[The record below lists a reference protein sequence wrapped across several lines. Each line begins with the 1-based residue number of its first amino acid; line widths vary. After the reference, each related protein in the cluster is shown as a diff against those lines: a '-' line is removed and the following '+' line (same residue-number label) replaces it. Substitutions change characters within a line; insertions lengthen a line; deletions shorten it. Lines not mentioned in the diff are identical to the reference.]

1 MDINKAYEILGVSK
15 QQNIEE
21 IKKIYKEL
29 IKKYH
34 PDKYSNNEL
43 QDLAE
48 EKVKEINEAYD
59 TILNLY
65 KKNESVAND
74 DFKDVSTFYYK
85 DFSWVVPEELKKY
98 NLFRLPFEHNIRNII
113 ENYKSNYY
121 LYEDL
126 EKFLEQDPSF
136 LKRIIVEQLEKI
148 IEIAI
153 RNGYTPPSTN
163 IVLKNAYDE
172 IVFEYNE
179 ALEHYLV
186 KLDKIVEHRR
196 QVRRNTRERN
206 NYNMARAKLRGE
218 SGITEGIG
226 QIIEGGVTKVFENVK
241 DNYNKNKIY
250 KDELLIE
257 NLFYSVERV
266 IFNCSKIM
274 LEIITSGKDYTPN
287 EVFSESV
294 LENLNKYSESDKL
307 KKLLDALVN
316 NPYDIRIYERILELQ
331 GDRNYE
337 LEKIGNYFGKN
348 IKELKETLFRQNYY
362 ESVYKSEEEIINK
375 KIELVNRAMYLG
387 LDSSNIEKRFDEKL
401 IEFIISN
408 INYKDIDSIRKGKKR
423 LNEILH
429 FNGVELEEQKL
440 KKIDDRYLKIIEE
453 NIDSYSKDELEKKEQ
468 ELEIMISEKIID
480 DTRDLRKLIKN
491 TLSNF
496 ELHKKL
502 QDLHL
507 EEKKVLESKE
517 FKKSIC
523 TLFLIIITIFA
534 GIYFDLVNGFIFVTL
549 FIIAVSI
556 IFIYAADF
564 ILPHSEGVIIK
575 EIEEILNKIKNGE
588 NIEIS
593 TILYEKLKKLDSTL
607 AENQSINPVKIKTIK
622 IDENRESTEKKGVLK
637 NKKYIFI
644 GYTFLIVV
652 LIVAGGLFY
661 NFKYKNDLQNSMTNY
676 SIAQESNINIS
687 NIEKSGHIEKFNSDN
702 ITTLQNEETYYYTDN
717 QILVG
722 TLDLKT
728 VENIDGKLV
737 KPYYIFLEKPI
748 EVIPKPTD
756 TDTDT
761 DGFNVPENN
770 ILELQLVLNENDIN
784 YLKQNE
790 ALGKK
795 VRITGELFGPVTAHH
810 YSNVL
815 MNVKKIEILDEVTNN
830 QEKILK
836 KLNSQNISYESY
848 YSSKFDFNV
857 DYPNTD
863 FKIISSNNDAIYLE
877 DIYEKGISITIF
889 GEETDQI
896 YNIEDIYNFYKE
908 KHKNTLGYNLLKK
921 DFMVITYSEK
931 NNLVYQKTM
940 NGPTDYSKI
949 SLVVKFPKEYK
960 EYMSPI
966 IDRIVKTMKLKNS
979 TSPRLNLSI
988 EKRNIFYGK
997 LENGKEIK
1005 IFKEGDIYTYE
1016 YGSNGKVEISLS
1028 RKSGEGVF
1036 SDFGNFGGNA
1046 YVYNLRFING
1056 EYSYII
1062 SKIITNK
1069 TDYELEVYKNN
1080 PNNLIL
1086 EKAIKV
1092 VAGDIDEIHA
1102 EIEKDNESYLSW

>member
-1 MDINKAYEILGVSK
+1 MIKKILRNKKGIISVKKENEEKFYSLLNDYLKKYPTSKIYEYF
-15 QQNIEE
+15 NEE
-21 IKKIYKEL
+21 IK
-29 IKKYH
+29 
-34 PDKYSNNEL
+34 
-43 QDLAE
+43 
-48 EKVKEINEAYD
+48 
-59 TILNLY
+59 
-65 KKNESVAND
+65 
-74 DFKDVSTFYYK
+74 FY
-85 DFSWVVPEELKKY
+85 
-98 NLFRLPFEHNIRNII
+98 
-113 ENYKSNYY
+113 
-121 LYEDL
+121 
-126 EKFLEQDPSF
+126 
-136 LKRIIVEQLEKI
+136 
-148 IEIAI
+148 
-153 RNGYTPPSTN
+153 
-163 IVLKNAYDE
+163 
-172 IVFEYNE
+172 
-179 ALEHYLV
+179 
-186 KLDKIVEHRR
+186 
-196 QVRRNTRERN
+196 NTRET
-206 NYNMARAKLRGE
+206 L
-218 SGITEGIG
+218 T
-226 QIIEGGVTKVFENVK
+226 
-241 DNYNKNKIY
+241 
-250 KDELLIE
+250 
-257 NLFYSVERV
+257 
-266 IFNCSKIM
+266 
-274 LEIITSGKDYTPN
+274 
-287 EVFSESV
+287 
-294 LENLNKYSESDKL
+294 NLND
-307 KKLLDALVN
+307 LLDCLDDLY
-316 NPYDIRIYERILELQ
+316 PQ
-331 GDRNYE
+331 G
-337 LEKIGNYFGKN
+337 IKN
-348 IKELKETLFRQNYY
+348 
-362 ESVYKSEEEIINK
+362 EEIILIIKETNLNLENQDILNYLNEFK
-375 KIELVNRAMYLG
+375 ETKEDNPNYKFTIFLLNSNISDVGENYVYNFYELDKSEFSFIDGKINGVYKFFYETREVKLEYKYTNGEKIEHIRYYKNGKIAFKYDIKNGRKHG
-387 LDSSNIEKRFDEKL
+387 
-401 IEFIISN
+401 
-408 INYKDIDSIRKGKKR
+408 NYEYYSKDGKKR
-423 LNEILH
+423 LELSFWEGKKDGELSYFDSLERHIKIEDFDKGLYLGKLEVDYFSDNSKECLHKEFDANNFMYLQTCFIDDIQHRKEIFKAILNEKIVDIYIHTYKENRMEGYEEDLVYINNGKANTIFEEYINMENLNSLNISISEENLIKRVKYFQKNDKLH
-429 FNGVELEEQKL
+429 GISLQENYLTNDIEAVKLFENGNQVKDTKRKR
-440 KKIDDRYLKIIEE
+440 KKIMNYYLEQNLLTNEE
-453 NIDSYSKDELEKKEQ
+453 YNEFMKYPFINSKRSHK
-468 ELEIMISEKIID
+468 
-480 DTRDLRKLIKN
+480 TLI
-491 TLSNF
+491 
-496 ELHKKL
+496 
-502 QDLHL
+502 
-507 EEKKVLESKE
+507 
-517 FKKSIC
+517 
-523 TLFLIIITIFA
+523 LFTILI
-534 GIYFDLVNGFIFVTL
+534 L
-549 FIIAVSI
+549 FIILIGLYS
-556 IFIYAADF
+556 FKNRIY
-564 ILPHSEGVIIK
+564 
-575 EIEEILNKIKNGE
+575 N
-588 NIEIS
+588 S
-593 TILYEKLKKLDSTL
+593 TT
-607 AENQSINPVKIKTIK
+607 T
-622 IDENRESTEKKGVLK
+622 
-637 NKKYIFI
+637 
-644 GYTFLIVV
+644 
-652 LIVAGGLFY
+652 
-661 NFKYKNDLQNSMTNY
+661 
-676 SIAQESNINIS
+676 QESNINIS
-687 NIEKSGHIEKFNSDN
+687 NIEKNEHIEKFSSDN
-702 ITTLQNEETYYYTDN
+702 ITTLHNEETYYYTDN
-717 QILVG
+717 QILIG

-756 TDTDT
+756 TD
-761 DGFNVPENN
+761 GFYVPENN
-770 ILELQLVLNENDIN
+770 ILELQLILNENDIN

-795 VRITGELFGPVTAHH
+795 VRITGELFGHETAYH

-815 MNVKKIEILDEVTNN
+815 MDVKKIEILDEVTNN